1 MSRLKNLGK
10 NIRKYREAK
19 KLSQE
24 LLAEKVDLSREY
36 ITRIENGQK
45 FVSLK
50 KLFLLADVLEVK
62 FSDLTNFD

>member
-1 MSRLKNLGK
+1 MSRLKLLGQ
-10 NIRKYREAK
+10 NIRKYREIK
-19 KLSQE
+19 KYSQE
-24 LLAEKVDLSREY
+24 ILAEKVDLSREY

-50 KLFLLADVLEVK
+50 KLFLLADALGVK